1 MIAPDLRAEIRRLHF
16 AEHWKVGTIAE
27 ALHVHHDTVRLA
39 IATEPARQAL
49 YRPSQLD
56 PFLPLIRETLSQYPR
71 LRATRLH
78 EMLKSRG
85 YPGSAVQVR
94 RLVRLLRPS
103 ATPTAYLRLRTLAGE
118 QADRKSVV

>member
-1 MIAPDLRAEIRRLHF
+1 MIAPELRAEIRRLHS
-16 AEHWKVGTIAE
+16 AEHWKVGTIAA

-56 PFLPLIRETLSQYPR
+56 PFLPLIRDTLAQYPR
-71 LRATRLH
+71 LRARRLH

-94 RLVRLLRPS
+94 RLVRLLPWVPRRPRR
-103 ATPTAYLRLRTLAGE
+103 PTCGCGRWRGNWP
-118 QADRKSVV
+118 R